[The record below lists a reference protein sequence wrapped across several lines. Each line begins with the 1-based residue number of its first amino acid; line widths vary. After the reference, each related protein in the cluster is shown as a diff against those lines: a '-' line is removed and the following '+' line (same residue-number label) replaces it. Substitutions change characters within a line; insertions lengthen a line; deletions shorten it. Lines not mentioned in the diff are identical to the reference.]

1 MDATPSPPPRSPCPG
16 EASEGGSEGM
26 ASPDPMINLQ
36 DLTHSTASGA
46 IRRASSRVKGSRY
59 PNVEVGWRCV
69 ECQLA
74 SWGLVP
80 SHLFECTRACPLKGE
95 DAVPIILH
103 ANHYPTLVLRL
114 VMERLGEGTAL
125 GVWQSLCRA
134 VGVLALGIIMQ
145 HEHREPRTIT
155 GTCVLQHLSVARR
168 VAERSVI
175 DHQMDAFG

>member
-1 MDATPSPPPRSPCPG
+1 MCCRHLHEIA
-16 EASEGGSEGM
+16 
-26 ASPDPMINLQ
+26 
-36 DLTHSTASGA
+36 ASGA
-46 IRRASSRVKGSRY
+46 IRRASSRVKGPRY

-95 DAVPIILH
+95 DAVPIVLH

-114 VMERLGEGTAL
+114 VMERLGERTDL

-168 VAERSVI
+168 VAERSARTAGRSSNGCLRACR
-175 DHQMDAFG
+175 HCRSFCATCARTAARLTS